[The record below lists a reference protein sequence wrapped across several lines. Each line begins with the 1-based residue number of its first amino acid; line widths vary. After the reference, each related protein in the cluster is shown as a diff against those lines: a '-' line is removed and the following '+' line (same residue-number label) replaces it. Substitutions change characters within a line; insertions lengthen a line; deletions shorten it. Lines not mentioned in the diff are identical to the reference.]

1 MLHRWL
7 LFAFVCLP
15 PTLQAQSKTEARETL
30 WLVPHTHWEGAVFK
44 TREEYLEIGL
54 PHVVRAL
61 TLLKAHPEYRFA
73 LDQVCYVKPFLERYP
88 EEEAAFRKFVA
99 EGRLQLVGGIDTMHD
114 NNMPG
119 AESIVRQMLYGKG
132 YYREKLGVDVKVGW
146 ALDTFG
152 HNAQMPQLLKLGG
165 YESYWF
171 RPWIFPRN
179 SSGKDLTARKSRRT
193 GCLTVTECSGA
204 RLEICW
210 NSPPFSGSGSTR

>member
-99 EGRLQLVGGIDTMHD
+99 STCRWNRYDARQQHAWRGIHRPPDAVWQ
-114 NNMPG
+114 G
-119 AESIVRQMLYGKG
+119 
-132 YYREKLGVDVKVGW
+132 
-146 ALDTFG
+146 
-152 HNAQMPQLLKLGG
+152 LL
-165 YESYWF
+165 
-171 RPWIFPRN
+171 P
-179 SSGKDLTARKSRRT
+179 
-193 GCLTVTECSGA
+193 
-204 RLEICW
+204 
-210 NSPPFSGSGSTR
+210 